1 MSDQALRTHLMRLL
15 DWRDAHVSFDG
26 AVNGI
31 PAEQRGIQPA
41 NLPYSLWQL
50 VDHVRFTQHDIL
62 EFCVNPKYDQPNWPD
77 DYWPAT
83 VAPPS
88 EQAWNDSLAGF
99 RADREALKKLAAEH
113 PDVFGKIPHGSGQT
127 YFRELVLVADHN
139 AYHVGQI
146 VLVRRL
152 LDIWPST

>member
-1 MSDQALRTHLMRLL
+1 MRLL
-15 DWRDAHVSFDG
+15 DWRDAHVSFDS

-31 PAEQRGIQPA
+31 PAPQRGVQPA

-50 VDHVRFTQHDIL
+50 VDHIRFTQHDIL
-62 EFCVNPKYDQPNWPD
+62 EFCVNSKYDQPSWPD
-77 DYWPAT
+77 DYWPDT
-83 VAPPS
+83 IAPPS
-88 EQAWNDSLAGF
+88 EQAWNDSVAAF

-113 PDVFGKIPHGSGQT
+113 ADLFAKIPHGSGQT
-127 YFRELVLVADHN
+127 YLRELVLVADHN

-152 LDIWPST
+152 LNIWPNA

>member
-1 MSDQALRTHLMRLL
+1 MRLL

-31 PAEQRGIQPA
+31 PAPQRGVQPA

-50 VDHVRFTQHDIL
+50 VDHIRFTQHDIL
-62 EFCVNPKYDQPNWPD
+62 EFCVNSKYDQPNWPD
-77 DYWPAT
+77 DYWPDT
-83 VAPPS
+83 IAPPS
-88 EQAWNDSLAGF
+88 DQAWNDSVAAF

-113 PDVFGKIPHGSGQT
+113 ADLFAKIPHGSGQT
-127 YFRELVLVADHN
+127 YLRELVLVADHN

-152 LDIWPST
+152 LNIWPNA